1 MIFSSFLHEHRMLYV
16 AVTRL
21 NRLTEAVLMS
31 DRNKCFIDE
40 FTAIL
45 SKPAHE
51 TSLLWIPTV
60 KIALHQK
67 PNGSEFDA
75 AVF

>member
-1 MIFSSFLHEHRMLYV
+1 MIFSSFLHEYRMLYV

-21 NRLTEAVLMS
+21 NRLIEAVLMS

-40 FTAIL
+40 LTAIL
-45 SKPAHE
+45 SKLARE
-51 TSLLWIPTV
+51 TSLLWILTV
-60 KIALHQK
+60 KIEPHQK
-67 PNGSEFDA
+67 PNGSELDA